1 MASGTDIDDPENKA
15 MKLRRFSGDPD
26 FMLSFAKGL
35 AVLEAFGSEIEC
47 PTIAKISGVTGLS
60 RAAVRRCLYTL
71 SQLGYASTVSGQD
84 YAANT
89 RLSTVNQANS
99 LRRRMEQRHE
109 IYRDSGGAIQR
120 RIDKIL

>member
-1 MASGTDIDDPENKA
+1 MASGTDIDDPESKA
-15 MKLRRFSGDPD
+15 LKFTRFTGDPD

-35 AVLEAFGSEIEC
+35 AVLEAFGSEIKC
-47 PTIAKISGVTGLS
+47 PTIAKISAVTGLS
-60 RAAVRRCLYTL
+60 RAAVRRCLYT
-71 SQLGYASTVSGQD
+71 
-84 YAANT
+84 

-99 LRRRMEQRHE
+99 PRRRMEERHE

>member
-15 MKLRRFSGDPD
+15 MKLRRFTGDPD

-35 AVLEAFGSEIEC
+35 AVLEAFGSEIRC
-47 PTIAKISGVTGLS
+47 PTIAKISSITGLS

-71 SQLGYASTVSGQD
+71 CQLGYASTVSGQG
-84 YAANT
+84 YAVNT

-99 LRRRMEQRHE
+99 LRRRIAERPE
-109 IYRDSGGAIQR
+109 R
-120 RIDKIL
+120 

>member
-1 MASGTDIDDPENKA
+1 MASGADIDDPENKA

-47 PTIAKISGVTGLS
+47 STIAKISAVTGLS

-89 RLSTVNQANS
+89 RLSTVNQANG
-99 LRRRMEQRHE
+99 LRRRMEERHE

-120 RIDKIL
+120 RIGKIL

>member
-1 MASGTDIDDPENKA
+1 
-15 MKLRRFSGDPD
+15 
-26 FMLSFAKGL
+26 MLSFAKGL

-47 PTIAKISGVTGLS
+47 PTIAKISAVTGLS

-71 SQLGYASTVSGQD
+71 SQLGYASTVNGQG
-84 YAANT
+84 YAVNT

>member
-47 PTIAKISGVTGLS
+47 PTIAKISAVTGLS

-71 SQLGYASTVSGQD
+71 SQLGYASTVNGQG
-84 YAANT
+84 YAVNT

>member
-1 MASGTDIDDPENKA
+1 MASGADIDDPENKA
-15 MKLRRFSGDPD
+15 MKLRRFTGDPD
-26 FMLSFAKGL
+26 FMLSFAKGS

-47 PTIAKISGVTGLS
+47 PTIAKSSAATGLS
-60 RAAVRRCLYTL
+60 RAAVRRCLYAL
-71 SQLGYASTVSGQD
+71 SQLGYASTVNGQG
-84 YAANT
+84 YAVNT
-89 RLSTVNQANS
+89 RLSTVNQTNN

>member
-15 MKLRRFSGDPD
+15 MKLRRCSGDPD

-89 RLSTVNQANS
+89 RLSTVNQANG
-99 LRRRMEQRHE
+99 LRRRMEE
-109 IYRDSGGAIQR
+109 KA
-120 RIDKIL
+120 